1 MYKTI
6 ILKVLIK
13 LIFKRSKVM
22 SSDLLLSFTQ
32 TPVKSEVNNVRNY
45 KGLFLVGVTGGV
57 SIVLSVIC
65 YPFISP
71 ALRKICLPYVPATSV
86 QVQNV
91 LRILKGR
98 SGKLV
103 DLGSGDG
110 RIVIESAKKGFES
123 VGVELNYWLI
133 LYSRLISL
141 LSNIKPRPKFIRSD
155 LWKYNL
161 KPFPNVV
168 IFGVDEMMLKLEE
181 KFNME
186 LNDGAVVIA
195 CRFPLPNLVP
205 YQVIGTGIDKV
216 WAYKIS
222 KNKTQDI

>member
-45 KGLFLVGVTGGV
+45 KGLFLVGVT
-57 SIVLSVIC
+57 
-65 YPFISP
+65 
-71 ALRKICLPYVPATSV
+71 ATSV